1 MIDSASSHGRNG
13 LSMREAPAAAPASRN
28 VPNGRQQLTAAT
40 RLPSAAI
47 DDTRGPRA
55 CAMSRFLHNLRAL
68 ALGAMNYN
76 KIVATDT
83 RLELAISKLN
93 EVRYEIPKVIV
104 GQQDVVE
111 GVIICLIAS
120 GHVLLEGVP
129 GLGKTTLLRTMAR
142 ALQLK
147 YSRIQ
152 FTPDLMP
159 ADIVGSMIMETSDR
173 GSKSLRFQ
181 PGPIFANLVLAD
193 EINRATPKTQSAL
206 LEAMQERTV
215 TSGNTTHELEAPFL
229 VMATQNPIEMEG
241 TYPLP
246 EAQLDRFLMKILVR
260 YPSREELNRIV
271 ERTIQTTEEQVNP
284 VMDRDAILE
293 VKSVCRE
300 VLVAPHVQ
308 EFAIQLVMATQPEQ
322 TEAHELSKKYIRY
335 GSSPRG
341 AQALVECGRVRALMR
356 GRYHLSIEDIDAVAS
371 AVLRHRII
379 LNFDAHADGQTADTI
394 LTAIIRGVSAHASA
408 A

>member
-1 MIDSASSHGRNG
+1 MKNVGSEASLQRAVDRLNAVR
-13 LSMREAPAAAPASRN
+13 REIA
-28 VPNGRQQLTAAT
+28 
-40 RLPSAAI
+40 
-47 DDTRGPRA
+47 
-55 CAMSRFLHNLRAL
+55 
-68 ALGAMNYN
+68 
-76 KIVATDT
+76 KI
-83 RLELAISKLN
+83 
-93 EVRYEIPKVIV
+93 IV
-104 GQQDVVE
+104 GQDDVVE
-111 GVIICLIAS
+111 GVLICLLAS

-129 GLGKTTLLRTMAR
+129 GLGKTTLLRTLAR
-142 ALQLK
+142 TLQLK

-159 ADIVGSMIMETSDR
+159 ADIVGSMIMESDER
-173 GSKSLRFQ
+173 GGKTLRFQ
-181 PGPIFANLVLAD
+181 YGPIFAHLVLAD

-215 TSGNTTHELEAPFL
+215 TSGNITHELAAPFL

-260 YPSREELNRIV
+260 YPSRDELNRIV
-271 ERTIQTTEEQVNP
+271 ERTIQSTEEQVNA
-284 VMDRDAILE
+284 VMDRDAIME

-356 GRYHLSIEDIDAVAS
+356 GRFHLAVEDILHVAA

-379 LNFDAHADGQTADTI
+379 LNFDAHADGQTPETI
-394 LTAIIRGVSAHASA
+394 LQAILKGVSAQTA